1 MCSNA
6 ACTVSVNPFI
16 SRSIVNAIQLNGK
29 ISKPR
34 RWTLVAAAEC
44 GLELLPHLPYFRFA
58 TLGFLLIQNSN
69 QSCESGVLTD
79 DNVIAAPIDA
89 FLNHQDVKFFRD
101 GIIELESR
109 LNECIEFSDYFE
121 KFGI

>member
-1 MCSNA
+1 M
-6 ACTVSVNPFI
+6 
-16 SRSIVNAIQLNGK
+16 
-29 ISKPR
+29 
-34 RWTLVAAAEC
+34 
-44 GLELLPHLPYFRFA
+44 
-58 TLGFLLIQNSN
+58 
-69 QSCESGVLTD
+69 TD